1 MSDLAV
7 LSAGFSDWLRRA
19 GVAVT
24 VQQTGRFA
32 RSLALTSPASRLELY
47 WTARATLVSGRDQIA
62 TFDAVFAQVFGA
74 GLELAKRPSGGRV
87 SARPAPRPVPVL
99 PARPP
104 GSSRELGAAS
114 GLVASSILADPAP
127 SEATGGKELAIGIA
141 SREEMLARRDFA
153 SLSREELEEMRRIF
167 ERICLFLPPR
177 RMRRSRANRHGDMVD
192 MRATLRRGHRSAG
205 DPVRLMRRSSRR
217 VPRRLVV
224 ICDVSA
230 SMEPYALAYV
240 HFLHAAACR
249 PSTVRAEV
257 FVFATRLTRL
267 TRVLADRDIEAAL
280 RHAAAAAPDWK
291 GGTRIGEALK
301 AFLDGYGRRGVARGA
316 VVVIMSD
323 GWERDDARLLGEQMA
338 RLRRLAYR
346 IVWVNPRSAD
356 PAYEPLVGGMA
367 AALPHCDEL
376 VSGHSALALERL
388 AAAVRGAR

>member
-7 LSAGFSDWLRRA
+7 LSAGFSDRLRRA

-47 WTARATLVSGRDQIA
+47 WTARAVLVSGHDEIA
-62 TFDAVFAQVFGA
+62 TFDAVFAQVFGL
-74 GLELAKRPSGGRV
+74 GLELANRPPGGNV
-87 SARPAPRPVPVL
+87 STVPSPRPAPAP

-104 GSSRELGAAS
+104 GSPRELAMAS
-114 GLVASSILADPAP
+114 GLHASSKFADPAQ

-141 SREEMLARRDFA
+141 SREEMLARRDFS
-153 SLSREELEEMRRIF
+153 SLSREELDEMRRIF

-177 RMRRSRANRHGDMVD
+177 RGRRSVAHRHGDVVD
-192 MRATLRRGHRSAG
+192 MRATLRRGHASAG

-224 ICDVSA
+224 MCDVSA

-240 HFLHAAACR
+240 HFLHAAASG
-249 PSTVRAEV
+249 PSIARAEV

-280 RHAAAAAPDWK
+280 QRAATAAPDWK

-301 AFLDGYGRRGVARGA
+301 TFLDSYGRRGVARGA

-323 GWERDDARLLGEQMA
+323 GWERDDATLLGEQMA
-338 RLRRLAYR
+338 RLRRLAHR

-356 PAYEPLVGGMA
+356 PSYEPLVGGMA

-376 VSGHSALALERL
+376 VSGHSGFALERL
-388 AAAVRGAR
+388 ALAVRSSR